1 MFHDDNVMMCVCVR
15 AARINLTAADTV
27 ILHDIDFNPHVD
39 RQAEDRV
46 HRMGQQKPVSVYRLV
61 CKGSID
67 EALLAMQEKKS
78 KLEGALLQEVN
89 TKPNRREMAELLQ
102 AALKMTATL

>member
-1 MFHDDNVMMCVCVR
+1 M
-15 AARINLTAADTV
+15 

-46 HRMGQQKPVSVYRLV
+46 HRMGQEKPVTVYRLI
-61 CKGSID
+61 CKGTID
-67 EALLAMQEKKS
+67 EALMTTQERKA

-89 TKPNRREMAELLQ
+89 AKPNRREMAELLA
-102 AALKMTATL
+102 AALKMSAC